1 MKRMY
6 YRSYIELIDFCKQ
19 LSISQLIAYKNLV
32 KETKNKEF
40 LIASE
45 VLEIRLANTQKTYFK
60 R

>member
-19 LSISQLIAYKNLV
+19 LSISQLIAYKNFV